1 MLNRLS
7 AENKIFKGVARMN
20 RNILISIIILLLVN
34 YMFASNFLN
43 ASAQENLH
51 SRPIIDDIGVHI
63 NLLTPWHVYPN
74 STFNATLIIE
84 ATENIDYLKLNIVNI
99 TTFIDENETSLS
111 LPDQNSLTIIN
122 FTKNSQ
128 EKYQFNITLPEN
140 SSKVVLGE
148 INCEWKIKQRTFFN
162 SAKFLIAAIVNIWRE
177 QFQNLQRAY
186 KNLNDTCYQLNRTYH
201 DLEDKYNTTIGEL
214 GVTQR
219 LSVIL
224 GVTTAIFA
232 VTTVYLFR
240 RKPQVW

>member
-1 MLNRLS
+1 LLNRLS

-34 YMFASNFLN
+34 YMFASNLLN

-51 SRPIIDDIGVHI
+51 SRSIIDDIGVHI
-63 NLLTPWHVYPN
+63 TLLTPWHVYPN
-74 STFNATLIIE
+74 STFNATLVIE
-84 ATENIDYLKLNIVNI
+84 ATENIDYLKLNVVNI

-122 FTKNSQ
+122 FTRNSQ

>member
-34 YMFASNFLN
+34 YMFALNFLN

-63 NLLTPWHVYPN
+63 TLLTPWHVYPN
-74 STFNATLIIE
+74 STFNATLVIE

-111 LPDQNSLTIIN
+111 LPEQNSLTIIN
-122 FTKNSQ
+122 FTRNSQ

-148 INCEWKIKQRTFFN
+148 ISCEWKIKQRTFFN
-162 SAKFLIAAIVNIWRE
+162 SAKFLIAAIVDIWRE

>member
-1 MLNRLS
+1 LLNRLS

-51 SRPIIDDIGVHI
+51 SRSIIDDIGVHI
-63 NLLTPWHVYPN
+63 TLLTPWHVYPN
-74 STFNATLIIE
+74 STFNATLVIE
-84 ATENIDYLKLNIVNI
+84 ATENIDYLKLNVVNI

-122 FTKNSQ
+122 FTRNSQ

-162 SAKFLIAAIVNIWRE
+162 SAKFLIAAIVDIWME

>member
-1 MLNRLS
+1 
-7 AENKIFKGVARMN
+7 MN

-43 ASAQENLH
+43 TSAQENLH
-51 SRPIIDDIGVHI
+51 SRPIIDDIGVRI
-63 NLLTPWHVYPN
+63 TLLTPWHVYPN

-84 ATENIDYLKLNIVNI
+84 ATENIDYLKLNVVNI

-162 SAKFLIAAIVNIWRE
+162 SAKFLIAAIVDIWRE
-177 QFQNLQRAY
+177 QFQNLQEAY
-186 KNLNDTCYQLNRTYH
+186 KNLNDTYYQLNRTYH
-201 DLEDKYNTTIGEL
+201 ELEDKYNTTIGEL
-214 GVTQR
+214 GATQR

-232 VTTVYLFR
+232 ITTVYLFR
-240 RKPQVW
+240 RKPQIW

>member
-1 MLNRLS
+1 LLNRLS

-51 SRPIIDDIGVHI
+51 SRSIIDDIGVHI
-63 NLLTPWHVYPN
+63 TLLTPWHVYSN
-74 STFNATLIIE
+74 STFNATLVIE
-84 ATENIDYLKLNIVNI
+84 ATENIDYLKLNVVNI

-122 FTKNSQ
+122 FTRNSQ

>member
-1 MLNRLS
+1 
-7 AENKIFKGVARMN
+7 MN
-20 RNILISIIILLLVN
+20 RNTLIPIIILLLVN

-51 SRPIIDDIGVHI
+51 SRLIIDDIGVHI
-63 NLLTPWHVYPN
+63 TLLTPWHVYPD
-74 STFNATLIIE
+74 STFNATLVIE
-84 ATENIDYLKLNIVNI
+84 ATENIDYLKLNVVNI

-148 INCEWKIKQRTFFN
+148 ISCEWKIKQRTFFTP
-162 SAKFLIAAIVNIWRE
+162 AKFLIAVVVDIWRE
-177 QFQNLQRAY
+177 QFRNLQEAY
-186 KNLNDTCYQLNRTYH
+186 ENLNDTYYQLNRTYH
-201 DLEDKYNTTIGEL
+201 ELEDKYNKTMGEL
-214 GVTQR
+214 GTTQR

-232 VTTVYLFR
+232 ITTVYLFR
-240 RKPQVW
+240 RKPQIW

>member
-63 NLLTPWHVYPN
+63 TLLTPWHVYSN
-74 STFNATLIIE
+74 STFNATLVIE
-84 ATENIDYLKLNIVNI
+84 ATENIDYLKLNVVNI

-122 FTKNSQ
+122 FTRNSQ

-162 SAKFLIAAIVNIWRE
+162 SAKFLIAAIVDIWRE